1 MRARI
6 LVLALSAL
14 ALAGC
19 GSRWPADTVT
29 KPNFAQAAAH
39 KIAKHKFMSYSV
51 AAEAKL
57 PSYAK
62 ARSEN
67 LFYGPKGA
75 EMFVFL
81 SIPWPMEE
89 EAMPTVIGKL
99 KDGQPLNP
107 GDSLVVAKPWI
118 GSKEE
123 KEPHNGRTV
132 ERYLLMTEDLFLDV
146 LVRSP
151 KGNDAARAEGA
162 EMVQHLLYSIK
173 RAPYVQA
180 TAYRDAKSDQ
190 RPSKTAPLASLSSL
204 P

>member
-1 MRARI
+1 MRVRSLI
-6 LVLALSAL
+6 LVLAAL
-14 ALAGC
+14 AVVGC
-19 GSRWPADTVT
+19 GPRWPADTVA
-29 KPNFAQAAAH
+29 KPSFAKASDYR
-39 KIAKHKFMSYSV
+39 IAKHKFMSYSV
-51 AAEAKL
+51 AAEAQL
-57 PSYAK
+57 PAYAK

-67 LFYGPKGA
+67 LFYGPKGS

-99 KDGQPLNP
+99 KEGKPLNP

-123 KEPHNGRTV
+123 KDAMNGLIV

-146 LVRSP
+146 VVRSP
-151 KGNDAARAEGA
+151 KGSSAAKEEGA
-162 EMVQHLLYSIK
+162 EMVQHLLHSIK
-173 RAPYVQA
+173 RAPYVQE

-190 RPSKTAPLASLSSL
+190 QPSKTAPLASLSSL